1 MQGKQQIVILNK
13 LFFLPPKKKKMY
25 FNESLQTKELN
36 FKQLINL
43 CNKFI
48 NYKSVIYK
56 SLKLLISFIQN
67 LSERTII
74 KGLFNFIY
82 KLLTDFDNILK
93 RLPSK
98 KKIQESKKMVFCI
111 KDSLDINY

>member
-1 MQGKQQIVILNK
+1 
-13 LFFLPPKKKKMY
+13 MY

-43 CNKFI
+43 YNKFI

-111 KDSLDINY
+111 KDNLDINY